1 MEIVMLSL
9 RCWLALLQVFEL
21 EFTPNLFLSF
31 FKFSRHHNKIRT
43 IDGSQTVELVS
54 VETLDLSNNEITE
67 LRGQCFPAS
76 LQIKDL

>member
-1 MEIVMLSL
+1 MPFIHVI
-9 RCWLALLQVFEL
+9 
-21 EFTPNLFLSF
+21 FL
-31 FKFSRHHNKIRT
+31 FSRHHNKIRS